1 MRFDVSGK
9 TQALQLGTTG
19 NIQHDAASGVS
30 YFKGSS
36 EYIFGSTSSSPPAGG
51 YESVLQVQGAKT
63 RSAFTV
69 AAYMNNAGGP
79 FMTFLSSRSG
89 TVGTLGTKCING
101 DSIGDIRFSGD
112 NGTNYSSVAMGAQ
125 IYATAASTPGDGDT
139 TIAGRLRFVTGTAN
153 AGSLPVVMELREDG
167 QLNLKRGRV
176 NNYGSL
182 LYCFGGQ
189 IASSATLSFDIPV
202 LSSGNIYKID
212 MFFSHHSLAYGCY
225 RYGVY
230 GAYSGHS
237 GVQINTD
244 FGSHSSGNA
253 GSWTITRGCLLYTS
267 DAADE

>member
-1 MRFDVSGK
+1 M
-9 TQALQLGTTG
+9 
-19 NIQHDAASGVS
+19 
-30 YFKGSS
+30 
-36 EYIFGSTSSSPPAGG
+36 
-51 YESVLQVQGAKT
+51 LQVQGSKT

-101 DSIGDIRFSGD
+101 DSLGDIRFAGD
-112 NGTNYSSVAMGAQ
+112 NATNYNSVAIGAQ

-139 TIAGRLRFVTGTAN
+139 VIAGRMRFNTGTAN
-153 AGSLPVVMELREDG
+153 AGSIPSVMELREDG
-167 QLNLKRGRV
+167 QLNLKRGRT
-176 NNYGSL
+176 NNNGSA
-182 LYCFGGQ
+182 LYCWGGQ
-189 IASSATLSFDIPV
+189 IAGSGTLSFDVPV

-230 GAYSGHS
+230 GAYSGHA

-244 FGSHSSGNA
+244 FANHSTSLG
-253 GSWTITRGCLLYTS
+253 GSWTITRGNAGTS
-267 DAADE
+267 LVVAKTAGSYGGTGTYFVNVYAGSPTQL